1 MQVMRVGADNGPK
14 LSHLNSAERRGG
26 RRGEE
31 ERGRQL
37 NSDLLLA
44 AQVRHQLD
52 DWTGLS

>member
-52 DWTGLS
+52 DWTS